1 MLSGDVVTPV
11 GMLMRGCAVMMSG
24 GLMIGRGVMM
34 VFNRR
39 MVMMGFNRRTGS

>member
-11 GMLMRGCAVMMSG
+11 GMLMRGYAVMVSG
-24 GLMIGRGVMM
+24 GLMMGRGVVM

-39 MVMMGFNRRTGS
+39 MGR